1 LEDEYEKLRKQ
12 LAGCQTLVH
21 LRTDASVA
29 IAGRRQRRAVND
41 EPAHAWHDL
50 NAGPPQP
57 SPIATECHAIDKPSG
72 TTFTFASVDVPGA
85 SNTLA
90 TCINARGS
98 IVGIYFDSA
107 GNEHGFLAAAG
118 SLVPF

>member
-1 LEDEYEKLRKQ
+1 MPALL
-12 LAGCQTLVH
+12 LL
-21 LRTDASVA
+21 SVDSA
-29 IAGRRQRRAVND
+29 AQSMTNPRMRGMTSMQDHCSHPKSQQNVT
-41 EPAHAWHDL
+41 
-50 NAGPPQP
+50 GP
-57 SPIATECHAIDKPSG
+57 AIDEPSG

-90 TCINARGS
+90 TGINARGS

-107 GNEHGFLAAAG
+107 GNEHGFPAAAG